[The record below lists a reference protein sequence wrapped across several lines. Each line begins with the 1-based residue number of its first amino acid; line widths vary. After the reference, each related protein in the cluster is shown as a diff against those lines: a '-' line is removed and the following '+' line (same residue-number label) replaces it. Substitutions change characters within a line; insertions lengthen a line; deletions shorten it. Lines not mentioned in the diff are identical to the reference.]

1 MKLIYRLAI
10 RLSLVLVPL
19 IALWGVLFYF
29 MLEEEINDETY
40 DALEEYSE
48 WIIVRFL
55 AGHELP
61 PQNMRSNNGYTIR
74 PVDEV

>member
-29 MLEEEINDETY
+29 MLEEEINDETD
-40 DALEEYSE
+40 DALEEYSD

-55 AGHELP
+55 AGQELP
-61 PQNMRSNNGYTIR
+61 PQNMGSNNGYTIR
-74 PVDEV
+74 PVD

>member
-29 MLEEEINDETY
+29 MLE
-40 DALEEYSE
+40 
-48 WIIVRFL
+48 
-55 AGHELP
+55 
-61 PQNMRSNNGYTIR
+61 
-74 PVDEV
+74 